1 MSSLSDQTKEQGYPE
16 RGCHSGY
23 TIHKLGQ
30 VLGDGAHR
38 GEDARVSNLGTK
50 DWQLRHAQSKEN
62 KV

>member
-23 TIHKLGQ
+23 TVHKLARSWVMGPTG
-30 VLGDGAHR
+30 V
-38 GEDARVSNLGTK
+38 EEARVSNLGTK
-50 DWQLRHAQSKEN
+50 DWQLRHTQSKEN